1 MTAISIRGTRK
12 LYEAHF
18 RLNLKE
24 IDQNDQTPRHDKKDQ
39 QKETKENQEE
49 ETEKKK
55 EIQVSLRMGDQT

>member
-1 MTAISIRGTRK
+1 MTVTSIRGARK

-39 QKETKENQEE
+39 QEETEENQEE
-49 ETEKKK
+49 ETETKK
-55 EIQVSLRMGDQT
+55 EIQIALQK